1 MQLDAFQLSDNRN
14 LLMEKQMTNAS
25 GGDAKYA
32 VAAPPIPSLPVAGS
46 DLRFPV
52 RRIYCVGRNYL
63 AHVREM
69 GNDEKLPPLFFSK
82 AGDMIVESGS
92 TIPYPIF
99 TQNYQ
104 HEIEL
109 VVAMKSGG
117 ANIPADKALDHVY
130 GYAVGLDMTRR
141 DVQQAAVKAGRPWEV
156 GKSFDQSAP
165 CGAIHPVSEVGH
177 ISSGRIQ
184 VSVNG
189 NVRQDSDIRLLIWEV
204 AQIIHH
210 LSLQVALAPGDLIY
224 TGTPDGVGAVVAGDE
239 MVGTIDKLGEI
250 RIKIA

>member
-1 MQLDAFQLSDNRN
+1 MPNVSGLDVH
-14 LLMEKQMTNAS
+14 NAVS
-25 GGDAKYA
+25 YA
-32 VAAPPIPSLPVAGS
+32 VTAPPIPSLPVANS

-82 AGDMIVESGS
+82 AADMIVESGT

-99 TQNYQ
+99 TQSYH

-117 ANIPADKALDHVY
+117 ANIPTEKALDHVY

-165 CGAIHPVSEVGH
+165 CGAIYPASEVGH

-184 VSVNG
+184 LSVNG
-189 NVRQDSDIRLLIWEV
+189 NMRQESDIGRLIWNV

-210 LSLQVALAPGDLIY
+210 LSLQVALAAGDLIY

-239 MVGTIDKLGEI
+239 MVGSIDKLGEL

>member
-1 MQLDAFQLSDNRN
+1 
-14 LLMEKQMTNAS
+14 MTQPS
-25 GGDAKYA
+25 GGDVKYA
-32 VAAPPIPSLPVAGS
+32 VPTPPIPSLPVAGS
-46 DLRFPV
+46 DLRYPV

-63 AHVREM
+63 AHVKEM
-69 GNDEKLPPLFFSK
+69 GNDEKLPPLFFAK
-82 AGDMIVESGS
+82 APDMIVESGS

-117 ANIPADKALDHVY
+117 SNIPAEKALDHVY

-189 NVRQDSDIRLLIWEV
+189 NVRQDSDISLLIWDV

-210 LSLQVALAPGDLIY
+210 LSLQVALAAGDLIY

>member
-1 MQLDAFQLSDNRN
+1 
-14 LLMEKQMTNAS
+14 MTQPS
-25 GGDAKYA
+25 GGDVKYA
-32 VAAPPIPSLPVAGS
+32 VPAPPIPSLPVAGS
-46 DLRFPV
+46 KLRYPV

-63 AHVREM
+63 AHVKEM
-69 GNDEKLPPLFFSK
+69 GNDEKLPPLFFAK
-82 AGDMIVESGS
+82 APDMIVESGS
-92 TIPYPIF
+92 TVPYPIF

-117 ANIPADKALDHVY
+117 SNIPAEKALDHVY

-189 NVRQDSDIRLLIWEV
+189 NVRQDSDISLLIWNV

-210 LSLQVALAPGDLIY
+210 LSLQVALAAGDLIY